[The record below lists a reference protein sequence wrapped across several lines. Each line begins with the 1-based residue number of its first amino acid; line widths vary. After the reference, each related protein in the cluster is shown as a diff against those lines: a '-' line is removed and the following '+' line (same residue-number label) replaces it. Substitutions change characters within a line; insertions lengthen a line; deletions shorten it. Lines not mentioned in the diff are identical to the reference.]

1 MFEEIG
7 YFKEYYKDGKYIG
20 SIKSEKD
27 RAGVGYEFRMVE
39 TTNENIVLSNKKII
53 KMGETVLTIL
63 YPLSGKIIR

>member
-20 SIKSEKD
+20 CIKSEKD
-27 RAGVGYEFRMVE
+27 RAGVGYEYRKIE
-39 TTNENIVLSNKKII
+39 TAKEKIVLSNKKTI

>member
-39 TTNENIVLSNKKII
+39 TTNEKIVLSNKKTI